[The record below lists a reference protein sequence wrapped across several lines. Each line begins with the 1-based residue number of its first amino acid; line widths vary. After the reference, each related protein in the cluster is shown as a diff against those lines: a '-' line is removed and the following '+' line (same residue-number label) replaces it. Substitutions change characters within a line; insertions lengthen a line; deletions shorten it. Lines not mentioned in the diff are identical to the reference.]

1 MQWTDTIMLGMFRTE
16 KEVGIYNVALK
27 LAALTSITLFAINTI
42 AAPKFAEFW
51 GRRDIK
57 GLGRVAQQST
67 KLIFW
72 TSFPILLSFWLFPSY
87 ILSVFGSEFK
97 AGVIAL
103 MILTFGQFVNAI
115 SGSVGYIL
123 QMTEKQKIFQNIILI
138 ATVINIILNA
148 ILIPKFGINGAA
160 FASMVSLV
168 FWNLTSVF
176 YIINKYKINTT
187 CFPLIVGKVRK
198 T

>member
-1 MQWTDTIMLGMFRTE
+1 MLGMFRTE

-87 ILSVFGSEFK
+87 ILNVFGSEFK
-97 AGVIAL
+97 AGSTAL
-103 MILTFGQFVNAI
+103 IILTFGQFINAI

-123 QMTEKQKIFQNIILI
+123 QMTGKQKVFQNIILT
-138 ATVINIILNA
+138 ATII
-148 ILIPKFGINGAA
+148 
-160 FASMVSLV
+160 
-168 FWNLTSVF
+168 
-176 YIINKYKINTT
+176 
-187 CFPLIVGKVRK
+187 
-198 T
+198 